1 MTQKLTGDFLPLGSI
16 VRLEETEHDDWLYFI
31 VARAITKGGGD
42 IIVPRYRV
50 APHPF
55 GDTPTQEV
63 FSIRDSQIVEVVF
76 KGYENQEDENFLN
89 KLFQMMEN
97 AGTDQKQVVKETPTP
112 IPAKKEVEEDE
123 LLKNDPFYKFRK
135 EQGE

>member
-31 VARAITKGGGD
+31 VARAITKGAGD
-42 IIVPRYRV
+42 TTVPRYRV

-76 KGYENQEDENFLN
+76 QGYENQEDENFLN
-89 KLFQMMEN
+89 NLFQLMEN
-97 AGTDQKQVVKETPTP
+97 AGTGQKQAVKETVTPEPTP
-112 IPAKKEVEEDE
+112 VKEEVEEDE

-135 EQGE
+135 E

>member
-50 APHPF
+50 APHPAHVH
-55 GDTPTQEV
+55 PV
-63 FSIRDSQIVEVVF
+63 QIGRHVA
-76 KGYENQEDENFLN
+76 GHDEGKQAPGHLAVDGCLGRRF
-89 KLFQMMEN
+89 
-97 AGTDQKQVVKETPTP
+97 AGQRRGRAGGLGGCGK
-112 IPAKKEVEEDE
+112 
-123 LLKNDPFYKFRK
+123 
-135 EQGE
+135 